1 MLKVFN
7 TRALSSK
14 QRFVK
19 AIIVGSLT
27 ALVLALVYG
36 LILRFIPIVY
46 IGIGWAIGMA
56 IQKYG
61 RGVQPKFSYLA
72 AGLMVFCII
81 LGDLLAFFGINIL
94 LNPVILVQSII
105 PVITYNFQSNPS
117 ILMGMM
123 FKVFGI
129 YMAYTNARI
138 V

>member
-7 TRALSSK
+7 THALNSK
-14 QRFVK
+14 QRFAR
-19 AIIVGSLT
+19 AILVGSVT

-36 LILRFIPIVY
+36 LIFRSIPIVY
-46 IGIGWAIGMA
+46 IGIGWVIGMA

-72 AGLMVFCII
+72 AGLMVVCIL
-81 LGDLLAFFGINIL
+81 LGDLLGFFGIGIL
-94 LNPVILVQSII
+94 LNPVALVQFII
-105 PVITYNFQSNPS
+105 PVITFNFQSNPS
-117 ILMGMM
+117 ILIGLM

-129 YMAYTNARI
+129 YMAYTKARI

>member
-7 TRALSSK
+7 THALSSN
-14 QRFVK
+14 QRFSR
-19 AIIVGSLT
+19 AILVGSVT

-36 LILRFIPIVY
+36 LILRSIPIVY
-46 IGIGWAIGMA
+46 IGIGWVIGMA

-72 AGLMVFCII
+72 AGLMVVCII
-81 LGDLLAFFGINIL
+81 LGDLLAFFGFNIL
-94 LNPVILVQSII
+94 LNPGAMIQFII

-117 ILMGMM
+117 ILIGLM

-129 YMAYTNARI
+129 YMAYTKARI
-138 V
+138 I